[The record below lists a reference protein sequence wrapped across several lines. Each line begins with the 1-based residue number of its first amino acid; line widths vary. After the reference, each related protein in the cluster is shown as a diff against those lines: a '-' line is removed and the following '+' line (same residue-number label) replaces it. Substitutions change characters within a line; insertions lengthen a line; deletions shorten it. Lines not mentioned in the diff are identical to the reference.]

1 LSHLFTPQKRSN
13 GTLKHK
19 RIRYKTKESHLL
31 EIAQVENELEK
42 KIIRDQSK
50 KNKGIL
56 NSEMSHKFRV
66 RDDEFIC
73 QVCNSGDYQQ
83 HNLIVFC
90 EGCGA

>member
-1 LSHLFTPQKRSN
+1 MSHLYTPNEGSD

-66 RDDEFIC
+66 RDDESIC

-83 HNLIVFC
+83 YNLIVFC